1 MYLENKKI
9 RTYFPYNIKCTNE
22 FFRTSS
28 ESHKPDFI
36 SFIVTIF
43 FCLVNSAVVRQT
55 SRFCILLQK
64 TCQYLLLIQH
74 LLCSYDYT
82 DKITGKSENPFTIR
96 VNDEVF
102 ILYICLSFVE
112 SLSKLDVIAIIL
124 KNAYKDCD
132 YEEIYSRLK
141 SNITIPELMKF
152 LFELRKHNLLMYS
165 ESQNNKVIITT
176 KGMQYMQ
183 IHEELMNQIYPRNI
197 KRSGI
202 FNRHNRFLK
211 LPNLFKKNG
220 IRSLR

>member
-1 MYLENKKI
+1 M
-9 RTYFPYNIKCTNE
+9 
-22 FFRTSS
+22 
-28 ESHKPDFI
+28 
-36 SFIVTIF
+36 
-43 FCLVNSAVVRQT
+43 
-55 SRFCILLQK
+55 
-64 TCQYLLLIQH
+64 
-74 LLCSYDYT
+74 
-82 DKITGKSENPFTIR
+82 
-96 VNDEVF
+96 
-102 ILYICLSFVE
+102 E

-165 ESQNNKVIITT
+165 ESQNNKVIITA

-183 IHEELMNQIYPRNI
+183 IHEELMNQIYPRNN
-197 KRSGI
+197 KRLGI

-211 LPNLFKKNG
+211 LPSLFKKNS

>member
-1 MYLENKKI
+1 M
-9 RTYFPYNIKCTNE
+9 
-22 FFRTSS
+22 
-28 ESHKPDFI
+28 
-36 SFIVTIF
+36 
-43 FCLVNSAVVRQT
+43 
-55 SRFCILLQK
+55 LQK

-124 KNAYKDCD
+124 KNTYKDCD

-141 SNITIPELMKF
+141 SNITVPELMKF

-165 ESQNNKVIITT
+165 GSQNNNKIIITT
-176 KGMQYMQ
+176 KGMQYLR
-183 IHEELMNQIYPRNI
+183 IHEELMNQIYPRNN
-197 KRSGI
+197 KRLDI

-211 LPNLFKKNG
+211 LPSLFKKNN

>member
-1 MYLENKKI
+1 
-9 RTYFPYNIKCTNE
+9 
-22 FFRTSS
+22 
-28 ESHKPDFI
+28 
-36 SFIVTIF
+36 
-43 FCLVNSAVVRQT
+43 
-55 SRFCILLQK
+55 
-64 TCQYLLLIQH
+64 
-74 LLCSYDYT
+74 
-82 DKITGKSENPFTIR
+82 
-96 VNDEVF
+96 
-102 ILYICLSFVE
+102 VE

-165 ESQNNKVIITT
+165 ESQNIKVIITA

-183 IHEELMNQIYPRNI
+183 IHEELMNQIYPRNN
-197 KRSGI
+197 KRLGV

-211 LPNLFKKNG
+211 LPSLFKKNN

>member
-1 MYLENKKI
+1 M
-9 RTYFPYNIKCTNE
+9 
-22 FFRTSS
+22 
-28 ESHKPDFI
+28 
-36 SFIVTIF
+36 
-43 FCLVNSAVVRQT
+43 
-55 SRFCILLQK
+55 
-64 TCQYLLLIQH
+64 
-74 LLCSYDYT
+74 
-82 DKITGKSENPFTIR
+82 
-96 VNDEVF
+96 
-102 ILYICLSFVE
+102 E

-141 SNITIPELMKF
+141 SSITIPELMKF

-183 IHEELMNQIYPRNI
+183 IHEDLMNQTYPRNN
-197 KRSGI
+197 KRLGI

-211 LPNLFKKNG
+211 LPNLFKKNS

>member
-1 MYLENKKI
+1 
-9 RTYFPYNIKCTNE
+9 
-22 FFRTSS
+22 
-28 ESHKPDFI
+28 
-36 SFIVTIF
+36 
-43 FCLVNSAVVRQT
+43 
-55 SRFCILLQK
+55 
-64 TCQYLLLIQH
+64 
-74 LLCSYDYT
+74 
-82 DKITGKSENPFTIR
+82 
-96 VNDEVF
+96 
-102 ILYICLSFVE
+102 VE

-165 ESQNNKVIITT
+165 ESQNNKVIITA

-183 IHEELMNQIYPRNI
+183 IHEELMNQIYPRNN
-197 KRSGI
+197 KRLDI

-211 LPNLFKKNG
+211 LPSLFKKNN

>member
-1 MYLENKKI
+1 
-9 RTYFPYNIKCTNE
+9 
-22 FFRTSS
+22 
-28 ESHKPDFI
+28 
-36 SFIVTIF
+36 
-43 FCLVNSAVVRQT
+43 
-55 SRFCILLQK
+55 
-64 TCQYLLLIQH
+64 
-74 LLCSYDYT
+74 
-82 DKITGKSENPFTIR
+82 
-96 VNDEVF
+96 
-102 ILYICLSFVE
+102 VE
-112 SLSKLDVIAIIL
+112 SLTKLDVIAIIL

-141 SNITIPELMKF
+141 SNITILELMKF

-183 IHEELMNQIYPRNI
+183 IHEELMNQIYPRNN
-197 KRSGI
+197 KWSGI

>member
-1 MYLENKKI
+1 M
-9 RTYFPYNIKCTNE
+9 
-22 FFRTSS
+22 
-28 ESHKPDFI
+28 
-36 SFIVTIF
+36 
-43 FCLVNSAVVRQT
+43 
-55 SRFCILLQK
+55 LQK

-165 ESQNNKVIITT
+165 EGQNNKIIITT

-183 IHEELMNQIYPRNI
+183 IHEELMNQIYPRNNKI
-197 KRSGI
+197 SGI
-202 FNRHNRFLK
+202 FNRRIRFLR
-211 LPNLFKKNG
+211 LPSLFKKYS

>member
-1 MYLENKKI
+1 M
-9 RTYFPYNIKCTNE
+9 
-22 FFRTSS
+22 
-28 ESHKPDFI
+28 
-36 SFIVTIF
+36 
-43 FCLVNSAVVRQT
+43 
-55 SRFCILLQK
+55 
-64 TCQYLLLIQH
+64 
-74 LLCSYDYT
+74 
-82 DKITGKSENPFTIR
+82 
-96 VNDEVF
+96 
-102 ILYICLSFVE
+102 E
-112 SLSKLDVIAIIL
+112 SLTKLDVIAIIL

-141 SNITIPELMKF
+141 SNITVPELMKF

-183 IHEELMNQIYPRNI
+183 IHEELMNQIYPRNN
-197 KRSGI
+197 KWSCI